1 MSCDEFSIYFLCPY
15 FPYQNLLEK
24 TMTMRKSAYTTPLFK
39 KKLALC
45 VIFEV
50 SNVQFIF
57 CLSYFSAFVMMLLGA
72 LKNFDTR
79 YIIIMGVHF

>member
-1 MSCDEFSIYFLCPY
+1 MLLHFL
-15 FPYQNLLEK
+15 
-24 TMTMRKSAYTTPLFK
+24 K